1 MMLLNK
7 KKTGVLLL
15 LVAVLLLLAFTVP
28 ALSKPFMIDEFVF
41 TIPAEHLLNGELPYL
56 DLGVLDQGK
65 LMLVHPPLYIYTLAA
80 QFYVFGVSEL
90 SARSLGLVFS
100 LLTIGMVFLLS
111 LTVFA
116 QHANKYAIAGMA
128 SLLYAINPFA
138 IQSALLI
145 DIDGTVLTFCMV
157 LFLFL
162 YTELAPGMTR
172 TLCLG
177 ILLGVVSWIKFQ
189 GVFFLGAAILVHA
202 CIDGFRARRVAAAV
216 FPVVAMG
223 AIGIAS
229 FIGTWYTYTSVL
241 DVSFWLPFDH
251 NLKFLSAENSASLLA
266 NVAFFLWSIKNI
278 ILWIMPAAAVLLCI
292 ALYDFVRKTANQKF
306 GYERLLWI
314 YCITIT
320 AFFVL
325 IQHSAYGF
333 PKYFIPMLP
342 VAMIL
347 VSRLL
352 VSSLLPMRRI
362 PYSAIAVS
370 ALAVIVLSLVVIK
383 DPFLAHNFFFT
394 HTISFESDLSRYLFE
409 NLKGLS
415 VALPLIVAFGVFLA
429 FRHATY
435 KALLLACWVVLIVS
449 SLILNGIQLTATYST
464 TYAYGQQGVMD
475 TARFVQDIT
484 SPNEIIIA
492 PQSIAYYANRSF
504 AMSYPSDHRFKD
516 ALPAVYANPSVRVI
530 VTSPSDT
537 FRIPPSFELQRRIG
551 HFTVYK
557 KA

>member
-1 MMLLNK
+1 MAMLSKKSFGVMLLIL
-7 KKTGVLLL
+7 GMLLY
-15 LVAVLLLLAFTVP
+15 LVFTLP
-28 ALSKPFMIDEFVF
+28 ALTKPFMIDELVF
-41 TIPAEHLLNGELPYL
+41 IIPAEHLLQGDLPYL
-56 DLGVLDQGK
+56 DLGILDQGQ

-80 QFYVFGVSEL
+80 QFYLFGVSEV
-90 SARSLGLVFS
+90 SARSLGIVFS
-100 LLTIGMVFLLS
+100 LLTLGMMYLLS
-111 LTVFA
+111 LTAFR
-116 QHANKYAIAGMA
+116 HDKNKHIIAGSA
-128 SLLYAINPFA
+128 CLLYAISPFA
-138 IQSALLI
+138 VQSSLLI
-145 DIDGTVLTFCMV
+145 DIDGTMLTFFMA
-157 LFLFL
+157 LFLFF
-162 YTELAPGMTR
+162 YTKLAPGMTR

-229 FIGTWYTYTSVL
+229 FIGTWYLYTNAL

-278 ILWIMPAAAVLLCI
+278 IMWIMPAAVVLLCI
-292 ALYDFVRKTANQKF
+292 ALYDFVRNKASQKVS
-306 GYERLLWI
+306 YEGLLWI

-320 AFFVL
+320 AFFVF

-342 VAMIL
+342 IAMIL
-347 VSRLL
+347 LSRLA

-370 ALAVIVLSLVVIK
+370 ALAVTVLSLMVIK
-383 DPFLAHNFFFT
+383 DPFLAHNFFFI

-464 TYAYGQQGVMD
+464 TYAYGQQGVVD